1 MKYYANKEFLAQ
13 GLNHFPCPDKGG
25 YIMGLEHGKW
35 FFIYADGTIRDPKL
49 SIGVFLSCVQ
59 NGEWVEVTNPFPRK
73 IIAGVAIKGG
83 KRGQENPKVYFVSSP
98 GRHNTLIKIMAD
110 MFKLPIPISGEQG
123 FITDTGEYV
132 DRVEAKK
139 LAIKYGQLL
148 DPEVRKSD
156 KKLYSE
162 DLW

>member
-1 MKYYANKEFLAQ
+1 MKYYVNKDYLTRGQNYFTRTDGGRYVMATDGEEWYYVRENNDLETSQLGFGAFADCVL
-13 GLNHFPCPDKGG
+13 KG
-25 YIMGLEHGKW
+25 
-35 FFIYADGTIRDPKL
+35 A
-49 SIGVFLSCVQ
+49 
-59 NGEWVEVTNPFPRK
+59 WVEISNPYPRK
-73 IIAGVAIKGG
+73 IIAGVAILGD

-98 GRHNTLIKIMAD
+98 GRHHTLIKIMAD
-110 MFKLPIPISGEQG
+110 MFKLPTPIGGEQG